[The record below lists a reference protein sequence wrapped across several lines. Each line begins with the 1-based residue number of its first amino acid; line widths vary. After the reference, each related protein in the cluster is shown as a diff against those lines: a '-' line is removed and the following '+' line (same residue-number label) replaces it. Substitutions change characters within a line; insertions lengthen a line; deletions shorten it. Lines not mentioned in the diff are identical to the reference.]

1 MPHENIDT
9 FLFLLHHN
17 IARFYFPDLQLM
29 STVNYKLSIFF
40 NSSGKNWQIS
50 ASL

>member
-1 MPHENIDT
+1 
-9 FLFLLHHN
+9 
-17 IARFYFPDLQLM
+17 M

-40 NSSGKNWQIS
+40 DSSGKNWQIS